1 MASFERRLRKVEQ
14 RFDGVS
20 DFYDCASC
28 LWPGARVD
36 KGHTDKAKQEFDT
49 HNY

>member
-1 MASFERRLRKVEQ
+1 MVSFERRLRKVEQ
-14 RFDGVS
+14 RSDGVS